1 MASMA
6 WLNITTPMHDCPNFE
21 SQVNKLV
28 VFEMIL
34 ELKMYQLIGM
44 AKLFD
49 GEKSNGENYF
59 FLHKTAKEV
68 SITLLNISTSL
79 FQIFIT
85 LNLGKRVG
93 RFWQKASHFWKKD
106 SNIKSIRTG

>member
-1 MASMA
+1 
-6 WLNITTPMHDCPNFE
+6 MHDCPNFE

-28 VFEMIL
+28 VFEVIL

-44 AKLFD
+44 AKLSD

-59 FLHKTAKEV
+59 FLHKTTKEV
-68 SITLLNISTSL
+68 SITLVNISTSL

-93 RFWQKASHFWKKD
+93 RF
-106 SNIKSIRTG
+106 